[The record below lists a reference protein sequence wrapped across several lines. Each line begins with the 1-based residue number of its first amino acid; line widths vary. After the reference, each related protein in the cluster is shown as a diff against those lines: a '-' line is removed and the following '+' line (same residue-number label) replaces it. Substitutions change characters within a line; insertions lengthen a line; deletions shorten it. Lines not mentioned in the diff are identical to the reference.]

1 MTVPTAL
8 ERQGDFSQSVDN
20 NNKPL
25 VIRDPL
31 TQAPLPGNK
40 VPANRIYAPGQA
52 LASFLPLP
60 NTTGTG
66 YNYTSQVSN
75 QIPRREDLLRVDYNV
90 TDKLRVFGHYIKNV
104 QPVTSV
110 YGAFVLG
117 ENLPLDNI
125 QDSTP
130 ATVSRAAQH
139 TC

>member
-1 MTVPTAL
+1 VTVPTAL